1 MHVCPIKMDICAYVF
16 TINNILKLSRHSL
29 FIIDLSSKS
38 MLDCLLMEENSKSY
52 EPKSVESKWYSFWEE
67 KGFFK
72 ADSKSQKKPYCIV
85 IPPPNVTGVLHMGH
99 ALVDTLQDILIRW
112 KRMCGFEALWVPG
125 TDHAGIATQTVVE
138 RHLIKTMG
146 KRRSD
151 FSREEFLSHIWKW
164 KETSETQILGQ
175 LKKLGCSCDWSR
187 LCFTMDETRN
197 TAVSTM
203 FKKMFDDGLIY
214 RGDYLVN
221 WDPVTQTA
229 LADDEVEYE
238 EHDSFLWYIRY
249 PLQDPLQDKTGHITI
264 ATTRPETLLG
274 DTAVA
279 VSLSDVRMQNLI
291 GKNVLLPILNRPLPV
306 IADISVDPKFGT
318 GALKVTPAHDP
329 NDYEMALRHNLP
341 MINIMTPDGKI
352 NENGGEFCGLSMQEA
367 RKAVVG
373 RLQALNLIE
382 KIEPYKH
389 RVGVSYRSK
398 AVIEPYLSKQW
409 FVRLSKFKPQL
420 IQVLQ
425 DKQVNLLPP
434 SFESTYLHWIQNL
447 RDWCIS
453 RQLWWGHR
461 IPIWYHEQDP
471 NQIICYAGKGLP
483 PEVEKNPS
491 LWKQDDDVLDTWF
504 SSALWPFSVFGW
516 PNQTDDLKK
525 FYPTSTLVTGHDILF
540 FWVARMIMMG
550 EYTFGAP
557 PFQDVFLHGLIYGKS
572 YWKHNQD
579 GSITYLPTQERELY
593 DKGKPV
599 PASVQSKWEKMSKSK
614 GNIIDPLEIIEAFG
628 TDAMR
633 MALASSAT
641 HARQI
646 DLDRRRFE
654 EFKNFANKIWNGAR
668 FVLMHLESVDLSEG
682 LDETLLSL
690 EDRWILSLLNRII
703 RDVNTYLNDYAF
715 DKAAQAAYDFFWKEF
730 CAYYLELTKPILFG
744 KAGTPAEKSN
754 KQKILLIVLCNAI
767 RLLHPMAPF
776 ITEEIFHLLKSQ
788 FATDQIPDERYL
800 KETLTALQSPACIV
814 APYPKVLREL
824 DIDVTIEEAFA
835 FMDLLVHAVR
845 TIRASMQLSPG
856 TATNLYIVGPQA
868 DLDMIDKNQ
877 VILKALVRVNKFS
890 LSEKEEKFPFSSTAL
905 VGNVKII
912 IPLPEEMR
920 DKEKARLLK
929 EQDKLIAQQ
938 NATSLQLSNPE
949 FASKAPPQLVAK
961 LKTTLAQVEAE
972 LLEIA
977 GKIKSL

>member
-1 MHVCPIKMDICAYVF
+1 MQ
-16 TINNILKLSRHSL
+16 
-29 FIIDLSSKS
+29 
-38 MLDCLLMEENSKSY
+38 ENSKSY
-52 EPKSVESKWYSFWEE
+52 DPKLVESKWYAFWEE

-72 ADSKSQKKPYCIV
+72 ADAKSQKQPYCIV

-138 RHLIKTMG
+138 RHLMKTMG

-151 FSREEFLSHIWKW
+151 FSREEFLSHVWKW
-164 KETSETQILGQ
+164 KEESESQILGQ

-197 TAVSTM
+197 VAVVTL
-203 FKKMFDDGLIY
+203 FKKMFDNGLIY

-229 LADDEVEYE
+229 LADDEVEHE
-238 EHDSFLWYIRY
+238 DQDSFLWYIRY
-249 PLQDPLQDKTGHITI
+249 PFQNKQGHLVV

-279 VSLSDVRMQNLI
+279 ISIEDARAQD
-291 GKNVLLPILNRPLPV
+291 LLGNFVMLPLMNRPLPI
-306 IADISVDPKFGT
+306 IADMYVDPKFGT
-318 GALKVTPAHDP
+318 GVVKITPAHDP
-329 NDYEMALRHNLP
+329 NDYEMGLRHNLP

-367 RKAVVG
+367 RKAIVE
-373 RLQALNLIE
+373 RLKSLNLIE
-382 KIEPYKH
+382 KIEPHKN
-389 RVGVSYRSK
+389 RVGISYRSK
-398 AVIEPYLSKQW
+398 AIIEPYLSKQW
-409 FVRLSKFKPQL
+409 FVRLSQFKSTL
-420 IQVLQ
+420 IEVI
-425 DKQVNLLPP
+425 KEKKVNLIPD

-461 IPIWYHEQDP
+461 IPIWYHKENPSQM
-471 NQIICYAGKGLP
+471 ICYAGEGLP
-483 PEVEKNPS
+483 PEVQKNPD
-491 LWKQDDDVLDTWF
+491 LWRQDEDVLDTWF

-516 PNQTDDLKK
+516 PNSTDDLKK

-557 PFQDVFLHGLIYGKS
+557 PFKDVFLHGLIYGKS
-572 YWKHNQD
+572 YWTHNQD
-579 GSITYLPTQERELY
+579 GSITYLPAEQRQLY
-593 DKGKPV
+593 DKGQPV
-599 PASVQSKWEKMSKSK
+599 PAQVQSKWEKMSKSK
-614 GNIIDPLEIIEAFG
+614 GNIIDPLEIIESFG

-668 FVLMHLESVDLSEG
+668 FIFMHLETVDLSTG
-682 LDETLLSL
+682 IDHHLLTL

-715 DKAAQAAYDFFWKEF
+715 DKAASSAYDFFWKEF
-730 CAYYLELTKPILFG
+730 CAYYLELTKPVLFG
-744 KAGTPAEKSN
+744 KAGTPEEKSN
-754 KQKILLIVLCNAI
+754 KQKILLVVLCNAV

-776 ITEEIFHLLKSQ
+776 ITEEIFHMLNTHFKVDKLPN
-788 FATDQIPDERYL
+788 DLYL
-800 KETLTALQSPACIV
+800 KETLLALSSPACIV

-824 DIDVTIEEAFA
+824 DIDVDIEEAFT
-835 FMDLLVHAVR
+835 FMDQLVHSVR
-845 TIRASMQLSPG
+845 TIRASMQLPPG
-856 TATNLYIVGPQA
+856 AATDLYIVGKAANLQV
-868 DLDMIDKNQ
+868 IEKNQ
-877 VILKALVRVNKFS
+877 VILKALVRLNKLD
-890 LSEKEEKFPFSSTAL
+890 LSEKEEAFPFSSTAI
-905 VGNVKII
+905 VGEIKLI

-920 DKEKARLLK
+920 EKEKARLLK

-938 NATSLQLSNPE
+938 HSARLQLSNPD
-949 FASKAPPQLVAK
+949 FVAKAPSQLVSK
-961 LKTTLAQVEAE
+961 IQNTLAQVETE

-977 GKIKSL
+977 QKIKIL